1 MSENEKKKAEYET
14 PEVKPVDAQTKDDRW
29 EPAICADGVKIMLEK
44 GTRVVSQTEEIA
56 RLNKELDEARKK
68 NDDLKQVL
76 TRRLACNETLK
87 EELAETQKR
96 NVELKERVEK
106 LTAEKE
112 YVVAECD
119 KLVERAKGS
128 VEAANKDAAR
138 WLAELRDARQTF
150 RFWRLAA
157 IAIAGCAIL
166 NAVCPLLGF

>member
-1 MSENEKKKAEYET
+1 MSKNKKKKAEYEA
-14 PEVKPVDAQTKDDRW
+14 PEIKPVAPQTKEKGW
-29 EPAICADGVKIMLEK
+29 EPAICPDGVKVMLEK

-56 RLNKELDEARKK
+56 RLNKELDETRK
-68 NDDLKQVL
+68 Q
-76 TRRLACNETLK
+76 
-87 EELAETQKR
+87 
-96 NVELKERVEK
+96 NVELGERVAK
-106 LTAEKE
+106 LIAEKE
-112 YVVAECD
+112 YVVTECD

-166 NAVCPLLGF
+166 NAVWSLLGF

>member
-1 MSENEKKKAEYET
+1 MSKNKTKKAEYET
-14 PEVKPVDAQTKDDRW
+14 PEVKAVAPQAKEKGW
-29 EPAICADGVKIMLEK
+29 EPAICPDGVKVMLEK

-56 RLNKELDEARKK
+56 RLNKELDETRK
-68 NDDLKQVL
+68 Q
-76 TRRLACNETLK
+76 
-87 EELAETQKR
+87 
-96 NVELKERVEK
+96 NVELKERVAK

-112 YVVAECD
+112 YVVTECD
-119 KLVERAKGS
+119 KLIERAKGS

-166 NAVCPLLGF
+166 NAVWPLLGF

>member
-1 MSENEKKKAEYET
+1 MSENETKKAEYEA
-14 PEVKPVDAQTKDDRW
+14 PEVKPVEAQTKDSRW
-29 EPAICADGVKIMLEK
+29 EPTICADGVKIMLEK
-44 GTRVVSQTEEIA
+44 GTRVVSQTEEIE
-56 RLNKELDEARKK
+56 RLNKQLDEARKE
-68 NDDLKQVL
+68 NDNVKQVL
-76 TRRLACNETLK
+76 TRRLACNEALK

-112 YVVAECD
+112 YVVTECD

-128 VEAANKDAAR
+128 AEAANKDAAR

-157 IAIAGCAIL
+157 LAIAGCAIL
-166 NAVCPLLGF
+166 NAVWPLFGF